1 MKLKKDST
9 EQKLRG
15 AYYTPQQLATDMVR
29 LFETDD
35 IKSVLEPSCGDGVFL
50 DALSEAR
57 LLGKIHSIEAV
68 EIEEDEV
75 KKVRGRYDNAPQVR
89 VFNEDFFDFYK
100 EKLGKKT
107 YDLVLGIILTPI
119 LMSILSSE
127 NAQRFNQSKTYFTLD
142 LLIGWH
148 STLLSVLRP

>member
-68 EIEEDEV
+68 EIEEDEA

-89 VFNEDFFDFYK
+89 V
-100 EKLGKKT
+100 
-107 YDLVLGIILTPI
+107 
-119 LMSILSSE
+119 LMRISLISIR
-127 NAQRFNQSKTYFTLD
+127 NN
-142 LLIGWH
+142 
-148 STLLSVLRP
+148 